1 MAKNWGMDTTGGGTG
16 GGWSSGWDSILNGSQ
31 AGSWFDAPI
40 SPLLDLS
47 ASPAPSVM
55 GDLGSVLGNAPAL
68 RTPGVMDKLGGLFEG
83 FAGTRNADGSGSTGW
98 GMPVIQGASAL
109 MNGFMGMKNYGLA
122 KKQFEF
128 SKDMALKNLENQTKT
143 INTQMEDRQRAR
155 VASNPGAY
163 QSVDAYMKEKGLG

>member
-1 MAKNWGMDTTGGGTG
+1 MS
-16 GGWSSGWDSILNGSQ
+16 GWNSGWDSILNQGQ
-31 AGSWFDAPI
+31 AGAWFDAPSMPLVNVGN
-40 SPLLDLS
+40 SPNL
-47 ASPAPSVM
+47 SVM
-55 GDLGSVLGNAPAL
+55 GNLSQYLGETAPAL
-68 RTPGVMDKLGGLFEG
+68 QTPGFMDGLKSSLGGFL
-83 FAGTRNADGSGSTGW
+83 GTRNADGSGTTGW